1 MTTKD
6 NKQSC
11 QNSTSDENSIHNQV
25 LLLQQLNNAN
35 NSMYSASPRANQLS
49 SVQAG
54 NLTASGCDTFQQNAS
69 AHSKAA
75 FVNALSSSAASQ
87 HGRWTKEEHQKFLEG
102 LNIYGKNWKKV
113 EEHIGTRTGAQI
125 RSHAQKFFNRL
136 EKEFGKTNLTKDL
149 NANSSSA
156 QQSQQVQQQ
165 KLQSQSSNNQ
175 ANSPLPKQIHSLQ
188 QSAPSQQLNF
198 ASAIQSDYSKHP
210 LKNER
215 QKDFYED
222 MTPMIS
228 HLNSSPESGDILQ
241 NPLHLISQNNSASI
255 NIKPV
260 LESSV
265 DGAPKKK
272 NWSQILSAQEKLKQ
286 QALSNNNNILGVAN
300 QNILSKKEKK
310 LISKNEKRI
319 TDQLSQL
326 LDQQCQ
332 HLTQNIPYENQANK
346 EIDFDSFNNNGAD
359 QEVSPSDFISQSLLN
374 SIFEPADIETHLI
387 QFYIAQMNLE
397 QLINQKKQYELNDVS
412 PYMQNQIKK
421 KKLSIDS
428 ISTSGGN
435 NMNFIHGLANNLD
448 NVSTSQLSHS
458 TGISATSPSSSALSA
473 ARISQNKIAQPQPN
487 NFAAVQQNRN
497 QNIQKNQ
504 LRKQVQKQAN
514 EDTSQI
520 SEYQQSLLLFNL
532 LQGLTNSQQQ
542 NQESEDLQK
551 NNKKQTIKEATP
563 KFNSSPVVNNSTQG
577 QDQSDE
583 VEIFKRLLLNLYQKQ
598 ANQFNQSYPN
608 QSMLSQKQGSS
619 TNQNFK
625 IPSLPN
631 TFNVKNY
638 QTSLNFMS
646 TEEEEDDD
654 NSSFDLVQK
663 QLMQFITPHQQ
674 TVEQNPRAQLLNV
687 LKNYHF

>member
-11 QNSTSDENSIHNQV
+11 QSSTSDENSIHNQV

-54 NLTASGCDTFQQNAS
+54 SLAASGCDAFQQNAS

-75 FVNALSSSAASQ
+75 GVNAQSSSAASQ

-136 EKEFGKTNLTKDL
+136 EKEFGKTNVTKDL
-149 NANSSSA
+149 NANSASA
-156 QQSQQVQQQ
+156 QQSQQIQQQ
-165 KLQSQSSNNQ
+165 KQQNQISSSQ
-175 ANSPLPKQIHSLQ
+175 ANSSLPNQIHSLQ
-188 QSAPSQQLNF
+188 QNAPTQQLNF
-198 ASAIQSDYSKHP
+198 ASAIQSDYAKHL

-215 QKDFYED
+215 QQDFYED

-260 LESSV
+260 LDSSI

-272 NWSQILSAQEKLKQ
+272 NWSQILSAQEKMKQ
-286 QALSNNNNILGVAN
+286 QALNSNNSILGTAN
-300 QNILSKKEKK
+300 QNVLSKKEKK
-310 LISKNEKRI
+310 FLSKNEKRI

-346 EIDFDSFNNNGAD
+346 EVDFDSFNNNGVD

-397 QLINQKKQYELNDVS
+397 QLISQKKQYDLNEVS

-435 NMNFIHGLANNLD
+435 NMNFVNNLANNLD
-448 NVSTSQLSHS
+448 NISTSQLSHS
-458 TGISATSPSSSALSA
+458 TGISATSPSSSAFSA
-473 ARISQNKIAQPQPN
+473 ARLSQNKIAQPQPN

-504 LRKQVQKQAN
+504 LRNSVPKQAN
-514 EDTSQI
+514 EDISQI

-542 NQESEDLQK
+542 NQPTEDLQK
-551 NNKKQTIKEATP
+551 NSRKQAIKEATP
-563 KFNSSPVVNNSTQG
+563 KFNQPSAVNNSSQN

-583 VEIFKRLLLNLYQKQ
+583 VELFKHLLVNLQQRQ

-608 QSMLSQKQGSS
+608 QSILSQKQGSS
-619 TNQNFK
+619 TNANFK
-625 IPSLPN
+625 TPSLPN
-631 TFNVKNY
+631 TFNAKND

-654 NSSFDLVQK
+654 NSSFDLIQK
-663 QLMQFITPHQQ
+663 QLMQFIAPQKQ
-674 TVEQNPRAQLLNV
+674 TIEQNPSLQLLNA
-687 LKNYHF
+687 LKNGHF

>member
-11 QNSTSDENSIHNQV
+11 QSSTSDENSIQNQV

-54 NLTASGCDTFQQNAS
+54 NQATSGCDTFQQNAS

-75 FVNALSSSAASQ
+75 GVNAQSSLAASQ

-136 EKEFGKTNLTKDL
+136 EKEFGKTNISKDL
-149 NANSSSA
+149 NANSTSA

-165 KLQSQSSNNQ
+165 KQQNQSSINQ
-175 ANSPLPKQIHSLQ
+175 ANSPLPNQLHSLQ
-188 QSAPSQQLNF
+188 QSVPSQQLNF
-198 ASAIQSDYSKHP
+198 ASAIQSDYAKHL

-215 QKDFYED
+215 QQDFYED

-255 NIKPV
+255 NIKPA
-260 LESSV
+260 LDLQV

-272 NWSQILSAQEKLKQ
+272 NWSQILSAQEKMKQ
-286 QALSNNNNILGVAN
+286 QAQNSNSSILGAAN
-300 QNILSKKEKK
+300 QNMLSKKEKK
-310 LISKNEKRI
+310 FISKNEKRI
-319 TDQLSQL
+319 TDQLSLL

-397 QLINQKKQYELNDVS
+397 QLISQKKQYDLNDVS

-435 NMNFIHGLANNLD
+435 NMNFINGLANNLD
-448 NVSTSQLSHS
+448 NISTSQLSHS

-473 ARISQNKIAQPQPN
+473 ARINQNKIAQPQPN
-487 NFAAVQQNRN
+487 NFAAVQQNRH

-504 LRKQVQKQAN
+504 LKNQVQKQAN
-514 EDTSQI
+514 EDISQI

-542 NQESEDLQK
+542 NQQSE
-551 NNKKQTIKEATP
+551 NNRKQTIKEATP
-563 KFNSSPVVNNSTQG
+563 KFSQNSVVNNSSQN

-583 VEIFKRLLLNLYQKQ
+583 VELFKHLILNLQQKQ
-598 ANQFNQSYPN
+598 ANQFNQNYPN
-608 QSMLSQKQGSS
+608 QSFLTQKQGPS
-619 TNQNFK
+619 TNAHFK
-625 IPSLPN
+625 TPSLPN
-631 TFNVKNY
+631 TFNVKND
-638 QTSLNFMS
+638 QASLNFMS

-654 NSSFDLVQK
+654 NSSLDLIQK
-663 QLMQFITPHQQ
+663 QLMQFISPQQ
-674 TVEQNPRAQLLNV
+674 KQAVEQIPGQQLLNA
-687 LKNYHF
+687 LKNCHF